1 MEVFYHTFAFI
12 EIRKCQSSIEI
23 LWWYNIYKQRTI
35 ETLGGAFMKV
45 NIVGKNVTVTPAIAE
60 KITKKLNVLT
70 KYFIIDEQD
79 TAKVLIRTYPLK
91 QKIEVTIPTKYAI
104 LRAEVVDDDLYAAI
118 DLVIDKLEDQIRR
131 QKTRIQKKNKTS
143 LAMAFVEQE
152 AYEAEEDIEEVVKT
166 KSIVCKEMSLD
177 EAIMK
182 MELLNHDF
190 FIYTDDETQKIA
202 VVYKRNDGGYG
213 LIETE

>member
-1 MEVFYHTFAFI
+1 MKNRNRGF
-12 EIRKCQSSIEI
+12 
-23 LWWYNIYKQRTI
+23 
-35 ETLGGAFMKV
+35 TLAELLIV
-45 NIVGKNVTVTPAIAE
+45 VAIVGVLVAISVPIFNRHLESSREAVDLSNVRSAYSEVMAAVVSE
-60 KITKKLNVLT
+60 D
-70 KYFIIDEQD
+70 DEH
-79 TAKVLIRTYPLK
+79 AVKVVPLK

-143 LAMAFVEQE
+143 LAKAFVEQE

>member
-1 MEVFYHTFAFI
+1 
-12 EIRKCQSSIEI
+12 
-23 LWWYNIYKQRTI
+23 
-35 ETLGGAFMKV
+35 MKV

-79 TAKVLIRTYPLK
+79 TANVLIRTYPLK

-143 LAMAFVEQE
+143 LAKAFVEQE